1 MFKAVFYKSFS
12 TFSKLRKE
20 KEIIEMEYFPY
31 NMILYKEE
39 YIVKWDDSMER
50 VIEIEDPNIIPSGY
64 LLVRVN
70 NVQNAI
76 SYMNAKEIKY
86 TKFYDKFKI
95 FIVYIPVFREIDD
108 FEQEIGSLP
117 FVERSNKDIIFKS
130 EPVYEFTY
138 DHPYHWYLQRI
149 NSSEA
154 WELMEYYPSGEPQSY
169 TERKLP
175 TNNWVEVAMFDT
187 IVATNH
193 PELQGKISEYSIN
206 CVSATND
213 LVSPDAY
220 SITGE
225 IIDTCGEEELNE
237 DYIYHGTG
245 VCGLIAA
252 KNSNNDMMLS
262 AGNDKVKCQI
272 LALTAV
278 INVDGDCYST
288 GTSSNFVQLLSGF
301 DAAFNNP
308 RCVAISASY
317 SLGGSINTYSC
328 VWPILGDI
336 IEFVATQGRNG
347 KGIPFFAGSSN
358 LGDPEVMT
366 PGCYNYCYSVGASNQ
381 LDLKAGFSNYGED
394 LFICAP
400 GENIMSLSVPG
411 PYGASLPSPFKG
423 WSLNNPI
430 IQSSHQ
436 DQYQTYQS
444 LLIANGT
451 SSSTPIVATVAATL
465 IYRNPSLTRQ
475 QVIDI
480 LAETAYKPTHPGETG
495 YTYEN
500 GRCLLLGYGIVDHE
514 AAMQRAIEYLTDPL
528 QESPYLLDL
537 TINIEII
544 DIPEQV
550 NWGSII
556 QIETETTTTEDT
568 LIYAGLIVIDF
579 YISDTEEFSPTA
591 QLIGSFVYS
600 GLTEVMVHNSF
611 VQLPCDDQYPINNLI
626 IFAKV
631 QAFDNYYNPLTF
643 NTISDFDSVP
653 IILENTCAGPEDF
666 SVKITFMGVRNLYN
680 GISPELIGG
689 HGYQVKV
696 ENLGTVII
704 KKLWLRMSV
713 SENVLTEDDIPN
725 DTGSLET
732 PGSGKPGGIIEGENG
747 VINLNGVYVIVSDA
761 TETFYNG
768 LGTQV
773 INEYLNLPPGETM
786 IVQWS
791 FDIDPS
797 VITVLLPEYINIVA
811 ETALCTGGIYY
822 NYESFY
828 TQIDMTEDTVSSKF
842 ISSWPS

>member
-1 MFKAVFYKSFS
+1 
-12 TFSKLRKE
+12 
-20 KEIIEMEYFPY
+20 ME
-31 NMILYKEE
+31 
-39 YIVKWDDSMER
+39 
-50 VIEIEDPNIIPSGY
+50 
-64 LLVRVN
+64 
-70 NVQNAI
+70 
-76 SYMNAKEIKY
+76 SYP
-86 TKFYDKFKI
+86 T
-95 FIVYIPVFREIDD
+95 
-108 FEQEIGSLP
+108 GG
-117 FVERSNKDIIFKS
+117 
-130 EPVYEFTY
+130 T
-138 DHPYHWYLQRI
+138 
-149 NSSEA
+149 
-154 WELMEYYPSGEPQSY
+154 QSY
-169 TERKLP
+169 DEIKLP

-187 IVATNH
+187 VVATNH
-193 PELQGKISEYSIN
+193 PELLGKISEHSIN
-206 CVSATND
+206 CISATNE

-220 SITGE
+220 SISGE
-225 IIDTCGEEELNE
+225 IIDTCGEDELSE
-237 DYIYHGTG
+237 SRLYHGTG

-262 AGNDKVKCQI
+262 AGNDKVKCQV

-278 INVDGDCYST
+278 VNVDGDCYST
-288 GTSSNFVQLLSGF
+288 GSAANTVNYLAGF
-301 DAAFNNP
+301 DAALNNP

-317 SLGGSINTYSC
+317 SLGGTNQTYEC
-328 VWPILGDI
+328 VLPILGDI
-336 IEFVATQGRNG
+336 IEIVATQGRNG

-358 LGDPEVMT
+358 WNAPEVMT
-366 PGCYNYCYSVGASNQ
+366 PGCYNYCYPVGASNQ

-411 PYGASLPSPFKG
+411 PYGASIPSPFKG
-423 WSLNNPI
+423 WSLNSPVVL
-430 IQSSHQ
+430 QSQQ

-444 LLIANGT
+444 LLISNGT
-451 SSSTPIVATVAATL
+451 SSACPIVATVAATL
-465 IYRNPSLTRQ
+465 MYRNPTLTRQ

-514 AAMQRAIEYLTDPL
+514 AAMIRAIEYLTDPL

-556 QIETETTTTEDT
+556 QIETETTTTQDT
-568 LIYAGLIVIDF
+568 LNYASLIVIDF
-579 YISDTEEFSPTA
+579 YLSTTDEFSPTA
-591 QLIGSFVYS
+591 QLIGSSVYS
-600 GLTEVMVHNSF
+600 GLTEVMTHNSF
-611 VQLPCDDQYPINNLI
+611 VQLPCDDQYTINNLI

-631 QAFDNYYNPLTF
+631 QAFDDYYNPLTF

-666 SVKITFMGVRNLYN
+666 SVKITFMGMRNLYN
-680 GISPELIGG
+680 GISPEIIGG

-696 ENLGTVII
+696 ENFGTVII
-704 KKLWLRMSV
+704 EKLWLRMSV
-713 SENVLTEDDIPN
+713 SENVITEDDILN
-725 DTGSLET
+725 DGSGVET
-732 PGSGKPGGIIEGENG
+732 PGGVIETGDG
-747 VINLNGVYVIVSDA
+747 VINLNGVYVILSDA
-761 TETFYNG
+761 TETFYDG

-773 INEYLNLPPGETM
+773 INEDLNLLPGETR

-797 VITVLLPEYINIVA
+797 VIILLLPEYINIVA

-822 NYESFY
+822 NYEDFY
-828 TQIDMTEDTVSSKF
+828 VQIDMTEDTVSSKF
-842 ISSWPS
+842 VTTWPS